1 MGAPLG
7 LETIY
12 NNFFKGDVF
21 EMTYAMIGTWRM
33 AYEGLSKGIDMLREG
48 GKSADAIET
57 AVKEVEDYPF
67 FKSVGY
73 GGLPNANG
81 LVEMDAGFMN
91 GDTFEVGAVMGIS
104 DVKNPISV
112 ARSLSHEHFNSVLVG
127 AGASQYA
134 TLNNFER
141 KNMLTERAHKIWEKR
156 KKEVIEKNLSPYD
169 GHDTVGMVS
178 LDQLGSIA
186 VGTSTSGLFMKK
198 PGRTGDTALVGDG
211 FYADSEIG
219 GAAATGLGEDI
230 MKGCLCYEIVR
241 LMGTGVKPQAAC
253 DQAVYSFTKKL
264 KQRYGRKIGEF
275 SLVALDKH
283 GDWGVATNVEFTF
296 AAGTSDDKPAIF
308 IAHPDDNDKT
318 KIEPITQEW
327 LDAYS
332 KRIKAPVE

>member
-1 MGAPLG
+1 M
-7 LETIY
+7 
-12 NNFFKGDVF
+12 
-21 EMTYAMIGTWRM
+21 MTYAMIGTWRM
-33 AYEGLSKGIDMLREG
+33 AYEGLSKGMDLLSTG
-48 GKSADAIET
+48 GRSADAIET

-112 ARSLSHEHFNSVLVG
+112 ARSLSNEHFNSVLVG
-127 AGASQYA
+127 SGASEYA

-156 KKEVIEKNLSPYD
+156 KKEIVEKNLSPYD

-178 LDQLGSIA
+178 LDQMGSIA

-241 LMGTGVKPQAAC
+241 LMGTGLKPQAAC

-264 KQRYGRKIGEF
+264 EQRYGKIGEF

-283 GDWGVATNVEFTF
+283 GNWGVATNVEFTF
-296 AAGTSDDKPAIF
+296 AVGTSEKQPAIF

-332 KRIKAPVE
+332 KRIKAPID

>member
-1 MGAPLG
+1 
-7 LETIY
+7 
-12 NNFFKGDVF
+12 
-21 EMTYAMIGTWRM
+21 MTYAMIGTWRM
-33 AYEGLSKGIDMLREG
+33 AYEGLCKGMDLLSQNG
-48 GKSADAIET
+48 DSADAVET
-57 AVKEVEDYPF
+57 AIKEVEDYPF

-112 ARSLSHEHFNSVLVG
+112 ARSLSHEHYNSVLVG
-127 AGASQYA
+127 TGASQYA

-156 KKEVIEKNLSPYD
+156 RKEIVEKNLSPYD

-178 LDQLGSIA
+178 LDASGSLS

-211 FYADSEIG
+211 FYVDSEIG

-241 LMGTGVKPQAAC
+241 LMGTGMTPQAAC
-253 DQAVYSFTKKL
+253 DKAVYSFTKKL
-264 KQRYGRKIGEF
+264 KERYGKIGEF
-275 SLVALDKH
+275 SLVALDKN
-283 GDWGVATNVEFTF
+283 GNWGVATNVEFTF
-296 AAGTSDDKPAIF
+296 AVGTEAGEPAIF
-308 IAHPDDNDKT
+308 IAHPAADDQT

-332 KRIKAPVE
+332 KRIKAPID

>member
-264 KQRYGRKIGEF
+264 KQRYGKIGEF

-296 AAGTSDDKPAIF
+296 AVGTSDDKPAIF